1 MSSHLLS
8 EQALRWVIDAVHPD
22 ATVLAV
28 KRLYGGVSSPVHSLT
43 LSIDG
48 QQRDYVLRQID
59 NKEWLQ
65 EQPDLTF
72 REAESLRRA
81 SGISGVAIPE
91 VIALDETGSSCGM
104 PALLMT
110 KLDGEVVLEPANLKH
125 WVDGLAETLAKLHSG
140 SSSDSTGFPWTFAA
154 YSDASKLDTSLW
166 SKHPEEWQEAARIVL
181 GPPPVTDMQ
190 FIHRDYHPAN
200 VLWHEGKVS
209 GVVDW
214 VNGCL
219 GPAGIDV
226 GHCRANLVQLY
237 DVQTADDFLTAYQA
251 YRGDSFTYHPY
262 WDLVT
267 VADFSDGET
276 PEVYEGWTALGM
288 KGLTPQLM
296 AERLD
301 SYVISLMNRVRG

>member
-8 EQALRWVIDAVHPD
+8 DQALRWVVNAVNPH
-22 ATVLAV
+22 ANVLAV
-28 KRLYGGVSSPVHSLT
+28 KKLYGGVSSPVHSLT
-43 LSIDG
+43 LSING
-48 QQRDYVLRQID
+48 QEQHFVLRQID
-59 NKEWLQ
+59 NKGWLQ

-81 SGISGVAIPE
+81 SLISGVATPE
-91 VIALDETGSSCGM
+91 VIAFDKTGSSCGM

-110 KLDGEVVLEPANLKH
+110 RLDGEVVLEPANPLH
-125 WVDGLAETLAKLHSG
+125 WVDGLAETLAKLHS
-140 SSSDSTGFPWTFAA
+140 SDLAEFPWTFAP

-166 SKHPEEWQEAARIVL
+166 SKHPEEWREAARIIL
-181 GPPPVTDMQ
+181 GPPPVTSMQ

-200 VLWHEGKVS
+200 VLWTEGKVS

-226 GHCRANLVQLY
+226 GHCRANLAQLY
-237 DVQTADDFLTAYQA
+237 DVQTADDFLSAYQA
-251 YRGDSFTYHPY
+251 YRGDSFTYDPY

-267 VADFSDGET
+267 LTDFDDGT
-276 PEVYEGWTALGM
+276 APEVYEGWTALGM
-288 KGLTPQLM
+288 KGLTPQLI

-301 SYVISLMNRVRG
+301 SYLISLLDRVRG